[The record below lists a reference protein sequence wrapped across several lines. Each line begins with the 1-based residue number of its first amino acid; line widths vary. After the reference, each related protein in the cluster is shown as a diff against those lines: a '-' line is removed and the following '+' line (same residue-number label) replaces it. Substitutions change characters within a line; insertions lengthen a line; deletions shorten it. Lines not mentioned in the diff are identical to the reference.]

1 MIQSPRMKS
10 IILRVLFIIAII
22 IIIIILAFAVIRF
35 VPAMFSSFA
44 SVGKSVTSPFKSNQ
58 ILVEA
63 NETNL
68 QDGDPFSISWN
79 YDSQTAGGYVL
90 SYPCIAD
97 LKLNVINND
106 GVRRLLCNTQYPI
119 NPANNVVQLESQLEQ
134 EGTFADLPIK
144 ISFVT
149 NANKNVEASGE
160 VVVTVQNSD
169 TPIGTNSGNATII
182 GEPIDDG
189 SDDNS
194 NNTSNS
200 NSGSNNSNSNNG
212 SSSNNGPF
220 VSSRPTT
227 PVVSVPADLSITNAR
242 ALDDLTVQ
250 FDIYNIGGRSTGN
263 WYFSYATPGEDTERS
278 NLQPNLTPGSGIR
291 YTLTLDE
298 SDDGEVIIVADSTDI
313 VSELSEI
320 NNVRTVDI
328 RGGNNNTGDYSYNRN
343 DDADLEIDEIEVGR
357 MSGSRFIED
366 DEIDEDDDAAVRFVV
381 VNRGGESTG
390 SWRFEIN
397 DLPYDG
403 NDDYRSS
410 RQDSLRPGESVEI
423 IVEFEN
429 PDEGRYD
436 IEVEVDSDDD
446 VDEEDERNNDES
458 ERLDVE
464 R

>member
-1 MIQSPRMKS
+1 MKS

-22 IIIIILAFAVIRF
+22 VIIIILAFAVIRF

-44 SVGKSVTSPFKSNQ
+44 SVGKSVTSPFKSNEV
-58 ILVEA
+58 LVEA

-68 QDGDPFSISWN
+68 QDGDAFSVSWN
-79 YDSQTAGGYVL
+79 YDTDTAGAFNL

-106 GVRRLLCNTQYPI
+106 GVSRLLCNTQYPV
-119 NPANNVVQLESQLEQ
+119 NPNNNVVQLETQLEE
-134 EGTFADLPIK
+134 EGVFADLPIK
-144 ISFVT
+144 ISFVDAS
-149 NANKNVEASGE
+149 NRNVEATGE
-160 VVVTVQNSD
+160 VVVTVSNSD
-169 TPIGTNSGNATII
+169 TPVGTNSGTATIV
-182 GEPIDDG
+182 GEPINDDDSNDD
-189 SDDNS
+189 SDSD
-194 NNTSNS
+194 
-200 NSGSNNSNSNNG
+200 SGSNNNTSSGSGSGSSG
-212 SSSNNGPF
+212 SSSGPF
-220 VSSRPTT
+220 YSPTT
-227 PVVSVPADLSITNAR
+227 PVVVAPADLAITR
-242 ALDDLTVQ
+242 ISALGDLSVS
-250 FDIYNIGGRSTGN
+250 FDVYNIGGQSTGN
-263 WYFSYATPGEDTERS
+263 WYFSYVTPGEDEERS

-298 SDDGEVIIVADSTDI
+298 SEDGDVLILVDSTDS
-313 VSELSEI
+313 VNELSEI
-320 NNVRTVDI
+320 NNAATIEID
-328 RGGNNNTGDYSYNRN
+328 GGNGSNYSYNDN
-343 DDADLEIDEIEVGR
+343 DDADLEIDEFEVGR

-366 DEIDEDDDAAVRFVV
+366 DEIDEDDDAAIRFVV

-397 DLPYDG
+397 DLPYD
-403 NDDYRSS
+403 NDDDYRSK

-464 R
+464 N